1 MMVAAPTMTV
11 GLGCSEEIMGAN
23 LAEFRLFGIDVKVHW
38 SFVLVLAFG
47 AFLYGSGP
55 AGWVVGSLYGVL
67 TMLLLFVCVTLHEYG
82 HALTAR
88 RFGIQ
93 TRSILLLPIGGV
105 ANLERMPEKPIQE
118 FLIVIAG
125 PLVNFVIAA
134 LLVPIIFLLGG
145 AGGLGQTRVLMDNL
159 AQPNVL
165 NLLLYLFLTN
175 VLLGFFNLLP
185 AFPMDGGRLLRS
197 LLAMVMPYV
206 QATRIAVLVGRL
218 MAVAFALYGIF
229 GGGISLLLIAFFVY
243 VGGSAELEA
252 VSSRAVLRG
261 VRAGSA
267 VAPGAVNLYSSERVE
282 RAMELVMSTYQT
294 DFPVLD
300 LGGRFAGVLTRQRL
314 IHALREQGPDTRIVD
329 VMVPTSEIPECSPQA
344 DLASVW
350 EMMSQRGSRIVAVRE
365 GTQFLG
371 IITNDDISEVFQ
383 VVGAAMEGRQ
393 RRQPPA
399 APENK
404 EAGGAQ
410 PPEHE
415 NV

>member
-1 MMVAAPTMTV
+1 
-11 GLGCSEEIMGAN
+11 MGAN

-47 AFLYGSGP
+47 AFLYGTGP
-55 AGWVVGSLYGVL
+55 AGWLIGGLYGVV

-125 PLVNFVIAA
+125 PLVNFAIAA
-134 LLVPIIFLLGG
+134 LLVPVVFLFGSE
-145 AGGLGQTRVLMDNL
+145 AAAGLGQSRVFFDNL
-159 AQPNVL
+159 AAPGPL

-197 LLAMVMPYV
+197 LLAMAMPYV
-206 QATRIAVLVGRL
+206 QATRYAVLVGRL
-218 MAVAFALYGIF
+218 MAVAFALFGIVS
-229 GGGISLLLIAFFVY
+229 GNISLLLIAFFVY

-261 VRAGSA
+261 VRAGA
-267 VAPGAVNLYSSERVE
+267 ALTPGAAVLYSSERVQ
-282 RAMELVMSTYQT
+282 RAMDLAMNTYQT
-294 DFPVLD
+294 DYPVLD
-300 LGGRFAGVLTRQRL
+300 LGGRLAGVLTRQRL
-314 IHALREQGPDTRIVD
+314 IHALREVGPEARVVD
-329 VMVPTSEIPECSPQA
+329 VMLPAAEIPECTPA
-344 DLASVW
+344 TDLAAVW
-350 EMMSQRGSRIVAVRE
+350 ETMSQRGSRVVAVRE
-365 GTQFLG
+365 GEQFLG
-371 IITNDDISEVFQ
+371 ILTSDDISEVFQ
-383 VVGAAMEGRQ
+383 VMGAAMEGRQ

-399 APENK
+399 PPSGQGIGQA
-404 EAGGAQ
+404 ASQ
-410 PPEHE
+410 PTSRHDD
-415 NV
+415 